1 MTRVLDGP
9 RALSSQ
15 PAAAKVLT
23 TVLDKLHSV
32 GAQSRRGRR
41 AAVRTLSERGG
52 A

>member
-1 MTRVLDGP
+1 MARVMDNPG
-9 RALSSQ
+9 AVSSQ

-32 GAQSRRGRR
+32 EAQSRRAGL
-41 AAVRTLSERGG
+41 AAVRTLTERGG